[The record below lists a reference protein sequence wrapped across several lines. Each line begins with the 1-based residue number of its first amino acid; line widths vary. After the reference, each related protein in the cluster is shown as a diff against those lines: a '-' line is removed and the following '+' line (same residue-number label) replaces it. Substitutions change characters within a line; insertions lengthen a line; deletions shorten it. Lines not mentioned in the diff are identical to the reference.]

1 MISAVDI
8 GFKNVKGIINGKKV
22 FMKSVVGD
30 SRTLK
35 FEDLNIGKKDTDHL
49 KSKVGSKEYFVS
61 DLAIEQSDTVYY
73 SLNDD
78 RFNSESTDVLVKTA
92 FALGFGNESTQT
104 SVVSGLPAS
113 HYKTYKDDIKDLF
126 LKTHKY
132 AVMNDKTLLKG
143 STKITQGK
151 FIPQP
156 FGAILDRV
164 LDDSG
169 QIADKQL
176 AKQTVAVIDIGFG
189 TSDIYVVNELQTVD
203 RLTFS
208 TKTAINHSH
217 HFISNKIEE
226 NFDILLPIYAIE
238 KIFQTGEFRNKGKVF
253 DMSQFIQKAYY
264 NTSAQLL
271 AEVTNKWK
279 TIHEIDRILLAGGG
293 GIALSKH
300 ILPHFENI
308 ELLDDAQWAVVN
320 GYYKWGVMHFAEAV
334 HL

>member
-1 MISAVDI
+1 MNISAVDI

-126 LKTHKY
+126 LKTHRY

-143 STKITQGK
+143 STKITQMVSSYLNHLV
-151 FIPQP
+151 PY
-156 FGAILDRV
+156 LTEYWMTLV
-164 LDDSG
+164 
-169 QIADKQL
+169 QIADNNSWLK
-176 AKQTVAVIDIGFG
+176 
-189 TSDIYVVNELQTVD
+189 D
-203 RLTFS
+203 RS
-208 TKTAINHSH
+208 GNR
-217 HFISNKIEE
+217 
-226 NFDILLPIYAIE
+226 Y
-238 KIFQTGEFRNKGKVF
+238 RV
-253 DMSQFIQKAYY
+253 
-264 NTSAQLL
+264 
-271 AEVTNKWK
+271 W
-279 TIHEIDRILLAGGG
+279 
-293 GIALSKH
+293 H
-300 ILPHFENI
+300 IRYI
-308 ELLDDAQWAVVN
+308 CC
-320 GYYKWGVMHFAEAV
+320 K
-334 HL
+334 